1 MIDKIN
7 KGDDLVLPNGT
18 IVRAGRDGAEPEVL
32 LIGADDSE
40 EELEVDELP
49 DPFEA
54 GTGTFIRTLADVR
67 VEPKQFNPVMLVLG
81 YSLWGLDTHAIARF
95 LELELSVV
103 ESIQQSELFSD
114 TRTQLLEAIRY
125 AESSSIHGYMTQKA
139 KDAAVTTVSML
150 KHKSADIRLSAAK
163 DILDRAGFRPVDRTE
178 HVHRFDDDLRI
189 VVLNEANHNVDIDIG
204 V

>member
-1 MIDKIN
+1 MVNPIN

-18 IVRAGRDGAEPEVL
+18 IVRAGQDGRTEVET
-32 LIGADDSE
+32 DEDRETTSDE
-40 EELEVDELP
+40 EALF
-49 DPFEA
+49 DPFA
-54 GTGTFIRTLADVR
+54 TGQTDFVRTLADVR
-67 VEPKQFNPVMLVLG
+67 VEPKQFNPVMLILG
-81 YSLWGLDTHAIARF
+81 YSLWGLDAHAIARF

-103 ESIQQSELFSD
+103 EEVFVSELFIN
-114 TRTQLLEAIRY
+114 TRSELLESIRY

-139 KDAAVTTVSML
+139 RTAAVVTAAAL
-150 KHKSADIRLSAAK
+150 KSHSEDIRLSAAK

-189 VVLNEANHNVDIDIG
+189 VLIKEDKPVDIDIG